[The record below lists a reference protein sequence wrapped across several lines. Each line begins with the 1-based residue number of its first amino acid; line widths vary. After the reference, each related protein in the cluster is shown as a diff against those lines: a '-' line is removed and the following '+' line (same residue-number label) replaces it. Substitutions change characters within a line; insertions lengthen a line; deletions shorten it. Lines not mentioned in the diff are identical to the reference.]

1 MGLRER
7 RRIQELE
14 NETKQIQEE
23 LKSLVGT
30 TIEFTY
36 DWPSFEKH
44 PESLD
49 YVMGRGP
56 GMVRD
61 VLAAI
66 AYDDMGKQAVAAG
79 VKKVHTVNLDDAK
92 GVGHEF
98 VDGVLTVR
106 GAYQVYSEG
115 FPDSTALQR
124 TLEDKL

>member
-23 LKSLVGT
+23 LKKLVGS

-36 DWPSFEKH
+36 DWPTFEKH
-44 PESLD
+44 PEALE
-49 YVMGRGP
+49 YVLGRGP

-79 VKKVHTVNLDDAK
+79 VKKVHTVNLDDK
-92 GVGHEF
+92 NGVGHEF
-98 VDGVLTVR
+98 AGGLLTVR
-106 GAYQVYSEG
+106 GAFQVYSEG

-124 TLEDKL
+124 TLEDNL